1 MFPELEN
8 NKAEGKI
15 YYSNSVEIFFCTS
28 RQFNS
33 IKMYIWIHLG
43 FLLLMIVKGG
53 KRSHTT
59 FSFIGIGRILKQQ
72 RFLKF
77 YLIFK
82 KIEYEEFL
90 FLF

>member
-43 FLLLMIVKGG
+43 FLLLMIVIFEIP
-53 KRSHTT
+53 HN
-59 FSFIGIGRILKQQ
+59 I
-72 RFLKF
+72 FLYWDWENIKTAK
-77 YLIFK
+77 IFK
-82 KIEYEEFL
+82 IL
-90 FLF
+90 FNF